1 MFKSN
6 DKRKNVKIDSLVGSN
21 TEVVGD
27 IKYSG
32 GLHIDGVVKGNVI
45 ADTDDKSML
54 SVSERGV
61 VEGDVR
67 VSYIVLNGTVIGNVY
82 ALERVELAP
91 NARVT
96 GNVYYNLIEMAMGS
110 EVNGNLVHQI
120 ETTQPDN
127 PSNSKGSG
135 GSPNNVSEVATP
147 LMLDQ
152 ATQK

>member
-6 DKRKNVKIDSLVGSN
+6 DKRKNVKIDSLVGGN

-27 IKYSG
+27 VKYSG

-45 ADTDDKSML
+45 ADTDEKSML
-54 SVSERGV
+54 SVSEQGV

-67 VSYIVLNGTVIGNVY
+67 VSYIILNGTVIGNVY

-120 ETTQPDN
+120 DTTQPDN
-127 PSNSKGSG
+127 PLSNKDSG
-135 GSPNNVSEVATP
+135 ESPNNVSEVATP

>member
-1 MFKSN
+1 MFKSSG
-6 DKRKNVKIDSLVGSN
+6 KRKNTKIDSLVGSN

-27 IKYSG
+27 VNYSG

-45 ADTDDKSML
+45 ADSDDMSML
-54 SVSERGV
+54 SVSEQGV

-67 VSYIVLNGTVIGNVY
+67 VSYIILNGTVIGNVY

-120 ETTQPDN
+120 DTEAFATSDN
-127 PSNSKGSG
+127 SSD
-135 GSPNNVSEVATP
+135 NVADVAIP
-147 LMLDQ
+147 IMLDQ

>member
-1 MFKSN
+1 MFRSSG
-6 DKRKNVKIDSLVGSN
+6 KRKNTKIDSLVGSN

-27 IKYSG
+27 INYSG
-32 GLHIDGVVKGNVI
+32 GLHIDGVVKGNVV
-45 ADTDDKSML
+45 ADSDDISML
-54 SVSERGV
+54 SVSEQGV

-120 ETTQPDN
+120 DTGASDN
-127 PSNSKGSG
+127 AAD
-135 GSPNNVSEVATP
+135 VAIP
-147 LMLDQ
+147 IMLDQ